1 MTSGEVNM
9 GQSNTSVRRR
19 QVVKGAA
26 WTAPVIAM
34 GTAAP
39 AQAAS
44 PLPPGLQ
51 GWVTVGKNCGTD
63 RLTIDGTGGG
73 NASPPNNNSRGLWIY
88 NTTASTQI
96 ANARITFYYP
106 SSYGTITWTAVSGNS
121 NWSVPV
127 PSTVD
132 PPIAGYIAYTTVY
145 SGGWQ
150 FMNLPGT
157 ANDYSRA
164 TGGPNF
170 RASVNVSCSGTIPIF
185 ARRTV
190 TVNSETISF
199 IRGPVNL

>member
-1 MTSGEVNM
+1 M

-26 WTAPVIAM
+26 WTAPVIVM

-44 PLPPGLQ
+44 PPPPGLQ

-63 RLTIDGTGGG
+63 RLTIDGTGGNG
-73 NASPPNNNSRGLWIY
+73 AEPPNTGTRGLWIY

-96 ANARITFYYP
+96 ANPRITLYYP
-106 SSYGTITWTAVSGNS
+106 SSLGTITWTAVSGNS

-132 PPIAGYIAYTTVY
+132 PPIAGYIAYTTFY
-145 SGGWQ
+145 TGGWQ
-150 FMNLPGT
+150 FRSAYG
-157 ANDYSRA
+157 YSRA
-164 TGGPNF
+164 SGRPNF
-170 RASVNVSCSGTIPIF
+170 QASVNISCSGTIPIY

-190 TVNSETISF
+190 TVSGETISF
-199 IRGPVNL
+199 IRGPVSL